1 MDDFILTISSE
12 ETHYKLSSVLLD
24 NLINDAIEAINDL
37 ASSKKIH
44 LRDESNASNIFVSA
58 NTRLLLRALINLLF
72 NAIKFS
78 PPQSLIQI
86 KSSTHIAN
94 EQATVSITITNEI
107 DSNESSTDDFPSML
121 GFGLGLDFV
130 NKVIQRHGGSVNRL
144 IPANG
149 MATVKINLPCDI
161 AKNPSES

>member
-1 MDDFILTISSE
+1 MIKAIGRDTIDL
-12 ETHYKLSSVLLD
+12 YVLD
-24 NLINDAIEAINDL
+24 W
-37 ASSKKIH
+37 
-44 LRDESNASNIFVSA
+44 RVP
-58 NTRLLLRALINLLF
+58 RV
-72 NAIKFS
+72 
-78 PPQSLIQI
+78 
-86 KSSTHIAN
+86 AN